1 MSLYEV
7 WQSAAGN
14 PFQPTVGKESQL
26 FVGLSLLFIGELHQ
40 LAALG
45 YCTDLCRCNI
55 HRTVRTKQKPSVIAY
70 FRSSCFTGVRVGQ
83 DWDTSIQ
90 RVTPL

>member
-26 FVGLSLLFIGELHQ
+26 FVGLSLLLIG
-40 LAALG
+40 
-45 YCTDLCRCNI
+45 
-55 HRTVRTKQKPSVIAY
+55 VI
-70 FRSSCFTGVRVGQ
+70 FTGLFALNK
-83 DWDTSIQ
+83 S
-90 RVTPL
+90 PLSLPIFGVPASLAFGFGAVFAICGFGVYV